1 LLATLNAK
9 LKTTLSVKLLQF
21 SLYKVKLWKI
31 NTANAPK
38 KRKPF
43 TLGKNGR
50 GDNFGLFGISTIT
63 LLNFVLKLLKIER
76 MTYDFAII
84 GGGIVGAATFY
95 KLQQKYP
102 DKTIV
107 LLEKMAQ
114 LADHQTGHNSGVI
127 HSGLYYKPGS
137 LKAKNCIQGRHE
149 LVAFAKE
156 HGIAHDV
163 CGKVV
168 VATDPSELPHMEKIF
183 QIGLENKIEGIKRLT
198 AEEVKEHEPFVEC
211 IGGIWVPVTGIID
224 FRGATEKMVELA
236 LAIQAKSALK
246 LQHEVE
252 RIEKGEKYSKLVTN
266 QGTFEAEYL
275 IFCAGLQA
283 DRLAKKDGVDLKEKV
298 VGFRGDYYELTE
310 QGKHKV
316 KNLIYPV
323 PNPDFPFLGVHFTRM
338 TDGEIE
344 CGPNAVFTFKREGY
358 GKTDFSL
365 RDTWDALTYKGT
377 WRLFFQNMSFGINE
391 YRRAFSK
398 KLFLKTLQR
407 MVPSLTMDDLRP
419 GRAGVRALLLRE
431 DGDTRDDFRI
441 EYHGKSIH
449 VLNAPSP
456 AATASLAIGGYIVEE
471 AEKHFHLS

>member
-1 LLATLNAK
+1 MKFDIA
-9 LKTTLSVKLLQF
+9 V
-21 SLYKVKLWKI
+21 
-31 NTANAPK
+31 
-38 KRKPF
+38 
-43 TLGKNGR
+43 
-50 GDNFGLFGISTIT
+50 
-63 LLNFVLKLLKIER
+63 
-76 MTYDFAII
+76 I

-95 KLQQKYP
+95 KLQKKNP
-102 DKTIV
+102 NLKIA
-107 LLEKMAQ
+107 LFEKENL

-137 LKAKNCIQGRHE
+137 LKAKNCIEGRHE

-156 HGIAHDV
+156 YGIAHDV

-168 VATDPSELPHMEKIF
+168 VATDPSELPNLEKVF
-183 QIGLENKIEGIKRLT
+183 KTGQENKIEGIERIN
-198 AEEVKEHEPFVEC
+198 ADQVKEIEPFVES
-211 IGGIWVPVTGIID
+211 IGGIWVPCTGIID
-224 FRGATEKMVELA
+224 FRGATAKMVELA
-236 LAIQAKSALK
+236 VSIQPESK
-246 LQHEVE
+246 LYLGHEV
-252 RIEKGEKYSKLVTN
+252 ISIAKGELKSTIVTN
-266 QGTFEAEYL
+266 KGNFEAEYL
-275 IFCAGLQA
+275 VFCAGLQA
-283 DRLAKKDGVDLKEKV
+283 DRMAKKDGVNLKEKV
-298 VGFRGDYYELTE
+298 VGFRGDYYELTPE
-310 QGKHKV
+310 AKHKV

-365 RDTWDALTYKGT
+365 RDTVDALTYGGT
-377 WRLFFQNMSFGINE
+377 WKLFFNNMSFGINE

-407 MVPSLTMDDLRP
+407 MIPSLTMDDIHP
-419 GRAGVRALLLRE
+419 GRAGVRALLLAQ

-456 AATASLAIGGYIVEE
+456 AATASLAIGNYIADE
-471 AEKHFHLS
+471 AEKHFSLK